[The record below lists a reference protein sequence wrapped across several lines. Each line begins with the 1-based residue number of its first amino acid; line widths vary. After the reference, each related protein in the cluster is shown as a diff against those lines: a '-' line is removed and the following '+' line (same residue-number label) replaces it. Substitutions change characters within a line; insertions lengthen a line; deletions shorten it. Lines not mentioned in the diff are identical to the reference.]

1 MHKLAV
7 EKTASGT
14 IKFRLLVYTLRK
26 GGKDM
31 ESKYLGISLIILII
45 GFVICFLA
53 VLGFNTKLTYSDNDK
68 KIEVRA
74 ENSNSVR

>member
-1 MHKLAV
+1 
-7 EKTASGT
+7 
-14 IKFRLLVYTLRK
+14 
-26 GGKDM
+26 M